1 MRILLLIKY
10 KDFDAGAKLS
20 VPADI
25 SHKEAEI
32 LLKWK
37 HAEELPE
44 EKQTKKRGK

>member
-25 SHKEAEI
+25 SKEEAET
-32 LLKWK
+32 LVKWK
-37 HAEELPE
+37 NAEKLPE